1 MLSEKPTFG
10 AKIRAMGLNKDTLA
24 QLVKMK
30 ARFALSGAVATSVDF
45 LLYLWLVDYRGWA
58 PVPANIVSYSC
69 AVVLNFMMQKRF
81 VFQLQGSAGRAFLLS
96 VLVSV
101 VGLGI
106 NTGIVYILTQFDFF
120 MEYQALTKLIATGI
134 VFFYNFY
141 LKRYVFERKFI

>member
-1 MLSEKPTFG
+1 
-10 AKIRAMGLNKDTLA
+10 MGLNKETLA

-30 ARFALSGAVATSVDF
+30 AKFAMSGAVATSVDF
-45 LLYLWLVDYRGWA
+45 LLYLWLVDYQDWA

-81 VFQLQGSAGRAFLLS
+81 VFQLQGSARRAFLLS

-101 VGLGI
+101 VGLSI
-106 NTGIVYILTQFDFF
+106 NTGIVYALTRFAFF

-141 LKRYVFERKFI
+141 LKRFVFEKKFI

>member
-1 MLSEKPTFG
+1 M
-10 AKIRAMGLNKDTLA
+10 RLNRETLA

-30 ARFALSGAVATSVDF
+30 AKFAMSGAVATSVDF
-45 LLYLWLVDYRGWA
+45 LLYLWLVDYQDWT

-81 VFQLQGSAGRAFLLS
+81 VFQLQGSARRAFLLS
-96 VLVSV
+96 VLVSI
-101 VGLGI
+101 VGLSI
-106 NTGIVYILTQFDFF
+106 NTGIVYALTRFAFF
-120 MEYQALTKLIATGI
+120 MEYQVLTKLIATGV